1 MEFNIDKIRSGLNSV
16 VNVFVNTKSPT
27 ISKANKRVSAELAS
41 KAGAKKGNARV
52 RHDLFQ
58 RKGTVIGR
66 LTSLQVSFREKMR
79 KDEDNYGAM
88 LPLNSVTGAIEVPVH
103 QLDRKIEIRDEYYAM
118 FAEAK
123 AKLAEDYTVLREQ
136 GQRACGE
143 FETDLQ
149 WPTTARFCNGWQME
163 MDYTTNSFRPSN
175 SRDAALL
182 SETLNIAAAAEEESL
197 IKMAKGSVGNL
208 LPTIVEQLEKSL
220 KQITEGE
227 RLGQGVFDKIKA
239 SYDAIDSNYKRYFDE
254 GALTKVDDLL
264 GQLREVGTVQR
275 VELADQDDRNAVAK
289 KVKAVQA
296 ANDLALEELGL

>member
-1 MEFNIDKIRSGLNSV
+1 
-16 VNVFVNTKSPT
+16 
-27 ISKANKRVSAELAS
+27 
-41 KAGAKKGNARV
+41 
-52 RHDLFQ
+52 
-58 RKGTVIGR
+58 
-66 LTSLQVSFREKMR
+66 MR
-79 KDEDNYGAM
+79 KEEDNYGAM

-118 FAEAK
+118 VAEAK
-123 AKLAEDYTVLREQ
+123 ARLAEDYTVHREQ

-197 IKMAKGSVGNL
+197 VKMAKGSVGNL
-208 LPTIVEQLEKSL
+208 LTNIVEQLEKSL

-239 SYDAIDSNYKRYFDE
+239 SYEAIDSNYKRYFDE

>member
-1 MEFNIDKIRSGLNSV
+1 MQFNIDKIRNGLNSV
-16 VNVFVNTKSPT
+16 VNVFVNTAAPT
-27 ISKANKRVSAELAS
+27 ISKANKRLSAELAA
-41 KAGAKKGNARV
+41 KGGAKEGNVRA

-66 LTSLQVSFREKMR
+66 LTSLQVSFRDKMR
-79 KDEDNYGAM
+79 KDEDNYGSQ

-103 QLDRKIEIRDEYYAM
+103 QLDRKIEIRDEFYAA
-118 FAEAK
+118 FETAK
-123 AKLAEDYTVLREQ
+123 AKLAEDYTVLRDQ
-136 GQRACGE
+136 GQQCCGE
-143 FETDLQ
+143 FETDLK
-149 WPTTARFCNGWQME
+149 WPTTARFCNGWKME
-163 MDYTTNSFRPSN
+163 MDYTTNAFRPSN

-197 IKMAKGSVGNL
+197 VKMAKGSVGNL
-208 LPTIVEQLEKSL
+208 LANIVEQLEKSL
-220 KQITEGE
+220 KQITEGD